1 MGDKDNWL
9 KILLVE
15 DDDAQAGRI
24 DAMLSGR
31 DHLPCQLHVAQ
42 NLADG
47 LKALAA
53 WKFDLILLDLVV
65 PDSAGLETLARMQQA
80 APRIPIIALDDPG
93 HPALCLEVA
102 RQGAHHLFPK
112 DELAADDLSAAI
124 LVAVESHRRERALHQ
139 SEAKFRTIIETLED
153 AYYETDLYGTYTHV
167 NDTLCQHLQRSREEI
182 IGSHRHAFSSPRAA
196 ERIDKA
202 LGELSANGIYDQV
215 IDDEVR
221 RADGTLL
228 YAELSIVLMRDIS
241 GNPIGYSG
249 ISRDVTQK
257 KNDEMALKESEEKY
271 RNILASIEDGYFETD
286 LRGHFQFCNDAL
298 PRLLGYDRDELLGLS
313 HRDMMDPRNAEKVY
327 LVSKAIF
334 ETGKP
339 EACMPYEVSKKD
351 GSKRYFESSVSL
363 IKDDGNQ
370 PVGFRGI
377 ARDVTQRKQ
386 AEWELGKAKAQAEEA
401 TLAKSDFLANMSHEI
416 RTPMNGIIG
425 MYNLLL
431 ATDLT
436 TEQTDYIATGKRSA
450 DSLMT
455 VINDILDFSKIEAG
469 RLDIEAIDFD
479 IRKSVQ
485 EMAALP
491 AIQAHAK
498 GLEYIYRI
506 DPDVPSFLNGDP
518 GRLRQIIMNL
528 STNAIKFTRHGEIVL
543 SISLLEDTPHTVK
556 IRFTLKDT
564 GIGISKADQER
575 LFQSFQQVDAST
587 TRKYGGTGLG
597 LAISKKLTELMGGEM
612 GVASDVG
619 QGATFWFTALFAKQE
634 GTARRR
640 FEVPESVR
648 DKRILI
654 VDDNQTNLDILAG
667 YFKFWGWDHDQA
679 TSGQIALSLLKAV
692 AKTGAPYDLV
702 ISDMRMP
709 EMDGA
714 EFGRRIKSD
723 PALKDTPL
731 IMLTSQG
738 LRGDGAAMR
747 HIGYAACLT
756 KPVRRSQLFD
766 CVITVLNQDP
776 NSGSETGPASAPSAP
791 TQIPVESK
799 PRAARILLVE
809 DNLINQKLAMH
820 LLAQSGFSAD
830 AVINGRLAVEAL
842 EKSRY
847 DLVLMDI
854 QMPEMDGLEATR
866 AIRDPH
872 SAVLEHGVPI
882 IALTAHAMK
891 GDREKCLEAGM
902 DDYVS
907 KPIQPD
913 ILRKAIDAALAG
925 PAGITSAPEASNG
938 RPN

>member
-1 MGDKDNWL
+1 MGHKDNCL

-24 DAMLSGR
+24 DAMLSGL

-47 LKALAA
+47 LKALGA
-53 WKFDLILLDLVV
+53 WKFDLVLLDLVV
-65 PDSAGLETLARMQQA
+65 PDSAGLETLARLQQA
-80 APRIPIIALDDPG
+80 APRIPIIALDDSG
-93 HPALCLEVA
+93 NPALCCEVA

-112 DELAADDLSAAI
+112 EELAADDLSAAI
-124 LVAVESHRRERALHQ
+124 LVAVESHRKELALSQ

-153 AYYETDLYGTYTHV
+153 AYYETDLDGTYTYV

-182 IGSHRHAFSSPRAA
+182 IGSQRSAFSSPQAA

-202 LGELSANGIYDQV
+202 LRALSANGIYDQV
-215 IDDEVR
+215 IDDEVQ
-221 RADGTLL
+221 RADGTIL
-228 YAELSIVLMRDIS
+228 YAELSLVLMRDIS

-257 KNDEMALKESEEKY
+257 KNDEIALKESEEKY
-271 RNILASIEDGYFETD
+271 RNILASIEEGYFETD
-286 LRGHFQFCNDAL
+286 LKGRFQFCNDAL
-298 PRLLGYDRDELLGLS
+298 PRLLGYGREELLGLS
-313 HRDMMDPRNAEKVY
+313 HRDLMDPRNAEKVY
-327 LVSKAIF
+327 LASRTIF

-339 EACMPYEVSKKD
+339 EPCLSYEASKKD

-363 IKDDGNQ
+363 IKVDGNQ

-386 AEWELGKAKAQAEEA
+386 AEWDLALAKALAEEA

-436 TEQTDYIATGKRSA
+436 AEQADFIATGKRSA

-485 EMAALP
+485 EMTALP

-506 DPDVPSFLNGDP
+506 DPDVPSFLIGDP

-528 STNAIKFTRHGEIVL
+528 STNAIKFTKRGEIVL
-543 SISLLEDTPHTVK
+543 SITLLEEDAHTVK
-556 IRFTLKDT
+556 IRFALKDT
-564 GIGISKADQER
+564 GIGISTADQER
-575 LFQSFQQVDAST
+575 LFRSFQQVDAST

-597 LAISKKLTELMGGEM
+597 LAISKKLAELMGGEM
-612 GVASDVG
+612 GVASAVG

-634 GTARRR
+634 GTAPRL
-640 FEVPESVR
+640 FEMPETVR

-679 TSGQIALSLLKAV
+679 TSGEIALSLLKAV
-692 AKTGAPYDLV
+692 AKTSAPYDLV

-714 EFGRRIKSD
+714 ELGRRIKSD
-723 PALKDTPL
+723 PVLKDTPL

-738 LRGDGAAMR
+738 LRGDAAQMR
-747 HIGYAACLT
+747 RIGYAAYLT

-766 CVITVLNQDP
+766 CVMTVLSQGTNIV
-776 NSGSETGPASAPSAP
+776 SETGPAPLAPIP
-791 TQIPVESK
+791 IPVENK

-809 DNLINQKLAMH
+809 DNLINQKLALH
-820 LLAQSGFSAD
+820 LLTQFGFSAD
-830 AVINGRLAVEAL
+830 AAINGRLAVAAL

-866 AIRDPH
+866 VIRDPN
-872 SAVLEHGVPI
+872 SAVLDHRVPI

-925 PAGITSAPEASNG
+925 PAGISSAPEAPNG